1 MLEFT
6 GIAIET
12 PLQTW
17 RWDDIQATP
26 IKAVAEPLV
35 SLSYLPEKMVISP
48 AIFHSAVAWCESRLI
63 RP

>member
-35 SLSYLPEKMVISP
+35 SLS
-48 AIFHSAVAWCESRLI
+48 
-63 RP
+63 